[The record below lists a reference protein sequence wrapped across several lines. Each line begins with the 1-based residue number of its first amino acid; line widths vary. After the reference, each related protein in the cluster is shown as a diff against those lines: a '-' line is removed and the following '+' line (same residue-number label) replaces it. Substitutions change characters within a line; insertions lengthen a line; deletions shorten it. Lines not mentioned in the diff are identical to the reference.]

1 MSEEKKFTEEELN
14 KVKDIQTRYI
24 DLQTQFGQIAVS
36 KLRLEEQLS
45 TITNNEIKTV
55 EEFEKIQKEEKDF
68 LKKITEKYG
77 EGNLNAETGVFIP
90 NK

>member
-36 KLRLEEQLS
+36 KLRLEEQLN
-45 TITNNEIKTV
+45 TITENEVKTIDD
-55 EEFEKIQKEEKDF
+55 FNKIQKEEKDF